1 MPRTD
6 SSEENAVTVVAIE
19 GTWIVPVEAARR
31 LGVHANTIRRWVDAG
46 RLLGIRT
53 ISGRLIDADAVERLR
68 AEREADDS

>member
-1 MPRTD
+1 M
-6 SSEENAVTVVAIE
+6 TVVAIE

-31 LGVHANTIRRWVDAG
+31 LGVHTNTIRRWMDAG
-46 RLLGIRT
+46 SLLGIRT